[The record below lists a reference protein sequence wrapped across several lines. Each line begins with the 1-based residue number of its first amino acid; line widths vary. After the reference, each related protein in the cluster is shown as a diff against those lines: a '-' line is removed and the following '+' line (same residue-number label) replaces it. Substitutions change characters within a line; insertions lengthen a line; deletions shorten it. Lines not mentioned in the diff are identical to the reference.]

1 MEKQANTPSLKAS
14 KRAAKAPSA
23 AVVTKATPQGAMA
36 AVAQVLAKA
45 PTPAAKP
52 AQEPA
57 PGAPATPGLHGG
69 IPLAQLPKNIAVRG
83 AGVGK
88 VPQGAGGI
96 TCKLGSKA
104 PKLTAAHCQAW
115 WASVQ
120 ATISKHKG
128 QATMAQLM
136 EAQAPGHFVTY
147 AVRNGW
153 LAKV

>member
-14 KRAAKAPSA
+14 KRAAKAPGA

-36 AVAQVLAKA
+36 AVAKVLTKPAK
-45 PTPAAKP
+45 PAKP

-57 PGAPATPGLHGG
+57 QAAPATPGLHGG
-69 IPLAQLPKNIAVRG
+69 IPLANLPKNIAVRG

-88 VPQGAGGI
+88 VPQGSGGI
-96 TCKLGSKA
+96 TCKLGAKQ
-104 PKLTAAHCQAW
+104 PKLTATHCQAW
-115 WASVQ
+115 WASAQ
-120 ATISKHKG
+120 ATLAANKG
-128 QATMAQLM
+128 QATMAQLLH
-136 EAQAPGHFVTY
+136 AQVPGHFVTY

>member
-36 AVAQVLAKA
+36 AVAQVLANTPA
-45 PTPAAKP
+45 PAAKP
-52 AQEPA
+52 AQDAPA
-57 PGAPATPGLHGG
+57 AAPATPGLHGG
-69 IPLAQLPKNIAVRG
+69 IPLSSLPKNIAVRG

-88 VPQGAGGI
+88 VPQGSGGI

-104 PKLTAAHCQAW
+104 PKLTAAHCRAW
-115 WASVQ
+115 WASAQ
-120 ATISKHKG
+120 AAIAANKG

-136 EAQAPGHFVTY
+136 QAQVPGHFVTY